1 MCPSHAES
9 ALLEEMK
16 ESPMKASDQQED
28 RGDSLLV
35 STSTHFSIK
44 GEDCIIVALDKYVA
58 YIDSAD
64 EPCQEERYFP
74 IGQLKLSNHN
84 YLVLTKYPLED
95 NKSGSNQG
103 TAHVLTK
110 RELQIALLVAN
121 GYVNKQ
127 IAHMLHLSE
136 WTVSTHLRR
145 TYAKLNV
152 NSRTQMVVSVL
163 SDLL

>member
-16 ESPMKASDQQED
+16 ESPLKASDQQED
-28 RGDSLLV
+28 RSDSSLV
-35 STSTHFSIK
+35 NSSTHFSLN
-44 GEDCIIVALDKYVA
+44 GEECIIVALDKYVA
-58 YIDSAD
+58 HIDSTNMQ
-64 EPCQEERYFP
+64 CQGERYFP
-74 IGQLKLSNHN
+74 IGQLKLGNHN
-84 YLVLTKYPLED
+84 YLVLTKYPHEE
-95 NKSGSNQG
+95 KSELNHGN
-103 TAHVLTK
+103 ANILTK

>member
-1 MCPSHAES
+1 MRPSHAES
-9 ALLEEMK
+9 SLLDEMK
-16 ESPMKASDQQED
+16 EN
-28 RGDSLLV
+28 SLKVLDKQKNSNDCSFV
-35 STSTHFSIK
+35 NTSTHFSLN
-44 GEDCIIVALDKYVA
+44 GEDCIIVALDNYVA
-58 YIDSAD
+58 YIDSTD
-64 EPCQEERYFP
+64 VPCQEERYYP
-74 IGQLKLSNHN
+74 IGQLKLCNHN
-84 YLVLTKYPLED
+84 YLVLTKYPREE
-95 NKSGSNQG
+95 KSESNHG
-103 TAHVLTK
+103 NANILTK

>member
-1 MCPSHAES
+1 MCPYHADPS
-9 ALLEEMK
+9 LLEEIK
-16 ESPMKASDQQED
+16 ENPLKVLDNQESSN
-28 RGDSLLV
+28 DSSLV
-35 STSTHFSIK
+35 NTATHFSLK

-58 YIDSAD
+58 YIDSTD
-64 EPCQEERYFP
+64 VTCQEERYFP

-84 YLVLTKYPLED
+84 YLVLTKYAHGD
-95 NKSGSNQG
+95 KSESNHG
-103 TAHVLTK
+103 TAHILTK